1 MIKRFIVSTTARIC
15 CHSSLQRINSS
26 SSSSSSSWNSRLRLL
41 AKEGH
46 FLESLHLYRTMLLSG
61 HSPDRFTFPF
71 AIKSCAAL
79 SFPLSGAQIHC
90 HVIKTG
96 CLFDPFVQ
104 TSLISMYSKCYLL
117 HQARNL
123 FDEIPPSNKSLLV
136 CYNALISGFTLNSRP
151 LEALALF
158 RRMRRTGIPFT
169 VVTMLGLIPSCA
181 LPTLLGSGMSLHACN
196 IKFGTDIDAS
206 VENCLLTMYAKCGS
220 VDLARQVFD
229 GMPVKGLI
237 SWNAMISG
245 YAQNGLAA
253 DVLDLFRQME
263 RSGVQPDPVSLVS
276 ILSSC
281 ANLGARRVG
290 RDVEQY
296 IARSMF
302 GFNVFLMNGLI
313 NMYARCGDLA
323 HARKLFDS
331 MPDRNVIS
339 WTAIISGYGMHGYG
353 ETAVRLFDEMRAA
366 GIQPDSVAFVSV
378 LSACSHAGLTEK
390 GLEYFSEME
399 KNYGLRP
406 GPEHYACVVDLLG
419 RAGRLEDACGLI
431 GSMLVKPDG
440 AVWGALLGACKI
452 HRNIKLA
459 ELAFESVIG
468 FEPMN
473 VGYYV
478 LMSNIY
484 AEAGNLD
491 GVARIR
497 GMMRERRLK
506 KEPGCSYVEHKE
518 RIHLFLAGDR
528 LHPQAKDIYR
538 MLDGLEASVK
548 ALNAL
553 KDGNVDTNNGSGEG
567 EDIVTA
573 MGVHSEK
580 LAIVFGLLNTKAGEE
595 IVVIKNLRV
604 CGDCHRFIKSITKI
618 VNRAIIVRDATRFHH
633 FEDGVCSCND
643 YW

>member
-1 MIKRFIVSTTARIC
+1 MIKRSIVSTTTRIRC
-15 CHSSLQRINSS
+15 CFSLQRRNSS

-79 SFPLSGAQIHC
+79 SLPLSGAQIHC

-96 CLFDPFVQ
+96 CLFDPFAQ
-104 TSLISMYSKCYLL
+104 TSLIS
-117 HQARNL
+117 
-123 FDEIPPSNKSLLV
+123 ILLV

-169 VVTMLGLIPSCA
+169 VVTMLSLIPSCA
-181 LPTLLGSGMSLHACN
+181 LPMLLGSGMSLHAYN
-196 IKFGTDIDAS
+196 IKFGTDVDAS

-220 VDLARQVFD
+220 V
-229 GMPVKGLI
+229 
-237 SWNAMISG
+237 
-245 YAQNGLAA
+245 
-253 DVLDLFRQME
+253 
-263 RSGVQPDPVSLVS
+263 
-276 ILSSC
+276 
-281 ANLGARRVG
+281 
-290 RDVEQY
+290 
-296 IARSMF
+296 
-302 GFNVFLMNGLI
+302 
-313 NMYARCGDLA
+313 
-323 HARKLFDS
+323 
-331 MPDRNVIS
+331 
-339 WTAIISGYGMHGYG
+339 
-353 ETAVRLFDEMRAA
+353 
-366 GIQPDSVAFVSV
+366 
-378 LSACSHAGLTEK
+378 
-390 GLEYFSEME
+390 
-399 KNYGLRP
+399 
-406 GPEHYACVVDLLG
+406 
-419 RAGRLEDACGLI
+419 
-431 GSMLVKPDG
+431 
-440 AVWGALLGACKI
+440 
-452 HRNIKLA
+452 
-459 ELAFESVIG
+459 
-468 FEPMN
+468 
-473 VGYYV
+473 GYYV

-484 AEAGNLD
+484 VEAGNLD
-491 GVARIR
+491 GVARIQ
-497 GMMRERRLK
+497 GMVRERRLK

-538 MLDGLEASVK
+538 MLDGLEDSVK

-553 KDGNVDTNNGSGEG
+553 KDGNGDTNNGSGEG
-567 EDIVTA
+567 DDIVMA

-604 CGDCHRFIKSITKI
+604 CGDCHWFIKSITKI
-618 VNRAIIVRDATRFHH
+618 VNRAIIVRDATHFHH